1 MEEFVRAI
9 QAELMQARHGEKA
22 AIVLKY
28 SRILGVSEKT
38 LYRKLQGTSGAG
50 RKTRSDKGSSR
61 MDEKT
66 LKVMSAMMYNSV
78 RGNGKQTM
86 DIPTAKQIMTSQGY
100 DVPVSDSR
108 LSVLL
113 KENCLD
119 VQTLKQPSPCIRM
132 RSLHPN
138 HVHQVDPSLCL
149 LYYAPDGTQH
159 MIRDEEAY
167 KNKPFMEGK
176 EKLKLWRYVLVDH
189 TSGTIIHRYY
199 NVAGENQLTLWEFL
213 LYAWGKKDNM
223 SFHGLPEILIW
234 DKGSA
239 NTSRSIANACRSLRV
254 KTIPHAT
261 ENPRAKGAVEN
272 ANNLVEK
279 LFESRLK
286 LQPVGSVE
294 ELNEY
299 AAQWDMLYNAN
310 LLKGYDSRLTRGSF
324 RAARTDI
331 WLTIKPEE
339 LTELPEDAQGLL
351 VRSAEKRT
359 VKGDL
364 SFSYCH
370 PRLKTSALYT
380 VAGLPG
386 VRPKMEIDVQPVMV
400 STDGSVIVNYS
411 FGDEVVE
418 EELLPV
424 AIDDAGFRLDAPVFG
439 MEFKRNADTVADR
452 RRKQLDDLIGDE
464 RRPFATVEGS
474 GIRALDA
481 VSPSAGMT
489 IFTPPRAG
497 GQQMEIERP
506 VRKLT
511 VTAAAMH
518 IKARIGFFE
527 PWMRET
533 LTERYAQGV
542 PETDLDRLC
551 EEMIRTHKEDAKCSG

>member
-9 QAELMQARHGEKA
+9 QAELQQARHGEKA

-28 SRILGVSEKT
+28 SKILGVSDKT
-38 LYRKLQGTSGAG
+38 LYRRLQEASCSA
-50 RKTRSDKGSSR
+50 RKTRSDKGASC
-61 MDEKT
+61 MDGKT
-66 LKVMSAMMYNSV
+66 LKVMSAMMFNSV

-113 KENCLD
+113 KENSLD
-119 VQTLKQPSPCIRM
+119 VRTLKQDAPCIRM

-138 HVHQVDPSLCL
+138 HVHEVDPSLCL

-199 NVAGENQLTLWEFL
+199 QVAGENQLTLWEFL
-213 LYAWGKKDNM
+213 LYAWGKKANM

-239 NTSRSIANACRSLRV
+239 NTSHAIANACRSLRV
-254 KTIPHAT
+254 KTIPHST
-261 ENPRAKGAVEN
+261 ENPRAKGSVEN

-299 AAQWDMLYNAN
+299 AEQWDMLYNAN
-310 LLKGYDSRLTRGSF
+310 LLRGYDSRLTRGSF
-324 RAARTDI
+324 RSARTDI
-331 WLTIKPEE
+331 WLTIKPEQ
-339 LTELPEDAQGLL
+339 LVELPDDAETLL
-351 VRSAEKRT
+351 VRNSEKRI

-364 SFSYCH
+364 SFSFSH
-370 PRLKTSALYT
+370 PRLKASALYS
-380 VAGLPG
+380 VATLPG
-386 VRPKMEIDVQPVMV
+386 VRPKMELDVQPVMV
-400 STDGSVIVNYS
+400 STDGSVIVSYR
-411 FGDEVVE
+411 FGEETVE

-424 AIDDAGFRLDAPVFG
+424 AIDEAGFRMDAPVFG
-439 MEFKRNADTVADR
+439 IEFKRNADTAVDR
-452 RRKQLDDLIGDE
+452 QRKQLEDLIGDE
-464 RRPFATVEGS
+464 RKPFIALDPAGDG

-481 VSPSAGMT
+481 VRSDDGTAV
-489 IFTPPRAG
+489 FTPARRG
-497 GQQMEIERP
+497 GQVRDIERP
-506 VRKLT
+506 VHKLT
-511 VTAAAMH
+511 VTAAAMR
-518 IKARIGFFE
+518 IRSRIGFFE
-527 PWMRET
+527 SWMREI
-533 LTERYAQGV
+533 L
-542 PETDLDRLC
+542 
-551 EEMIRTHKEDAKCSG
+551 K